1 LVRNVTANLRN
12 IAHDTSVGDLHAV
25 GAAAAVPPLCVA
37 LDGVLIRSDL
47 SLESLFASLRA
58 DSSLIFR
65 IPFLV
70 ARGRAAL
77 KAGLAERSAIDPS
90 RLPYNKSVV
99 AFIRQ
104 QRMRRRR
111 VVLASASH
119 RRLAEPVARYLGLF
133 DAVEATDGDINL
145 EAEKMAERLVAR
157 FGDRGFDY
165 IGNAAG
171 DRAVWRRAHQAYVVG
186 RKRRIDKRVA
196 GNPPIHLF
204 AASPT
209 LRDVI
214 EVLRIYQWVKNL
226 LIFAVLI
233 ANNAFT
239 DLDGCTKAGLAFLA
253 FGLCASS
260 AYLLN
265 DLLDLQFDRLHSR
278 KRERPF
284 ASGRLPPTLGL
295 GLAVLLLLVAAIIA
309 AFLPW
314 FFAIVLATYFMTTSA
329 YSLWLKRKVLVDV
342 FVLASLYTL
351 RVIAGAAAAAILPSF
366 WLLAFSMF
374 LFLSLAMVK
383 RYAELNDCRDDSGA
397 AAPGRGYNFADLEV
411 LASLGA
417 SSAFTAV
424 LVLALYINSDSVMP
438 TYRLPQAIW
447 LLCPLLLYWLSRLW
461 ILARR
466 HRLDDDPIVFAA
478 GDWVSRTVV
487 ALSAA
492 VFLVAYFGLPSNFK

>member
-1 LVRNVTANLRN
+1 
-12 IAHDTSVGDLHAV
+12 
-25 GAAAAVPPLCVA
+25 
-37 LDGVLIRSDL
+37 
-47 SLESLFASLRA
+47 
-58 DSSLIFR
+58 
-65 IPFLV
+65 
-70 ARGRAAL
+70 
-77 KAGLAERSAIDPS
+77 
-90 RLPYNKSVV
+90 
-99 AFIRQ
+99 
-104 QRMRRRR
+104 
-111 VVLASASH
+111 
-119 RRLAEPVARYLGLF
+119 
-133 DAVEATDGDINL
+133 
-145 EAEKMAERLVAR
+145 
-157 FGDRGFDY
+157 
-165 IGNAAG
+165 
-171 DRAVWRRAHQAYVVG
+171 VVG
-186 RKRRIDKRVA
+186 RKRRIDKWA
-196 GNPPIHLF
+196 DGNPPIYLA

-214 EVLRIYQWVKNL
+214 EAMRLYQWVKNL

-233 ANNAFT
+233 ANHTFT
-239 DLDGCTKAGLAFLA
+239 DLGGWTRTGLAFLA

-260 AYLLN
+260 VYLLN
-265 DLLDLQFDRLHSR
+265 DLLDLQLDRLHAR

-284 ASGRLPPTLGL
+284 ASGRLPLTLGL
-295 GLAVLLLLVAAIIA
+295 GLAALLLVIAAIIA
-309 AFLPW
+309 TFLPPL
-314 FFAIVLATYFMTTSA
+314 FVVVLATYFVTTSA

-351 RVIAGAAAAAILPSF
+351 RVIAGAAAATIVPSF

-383 RYAELNDCRDDSGA
+383 RYAELIDSRDDSGA

-438 TYRLPQAIW
+438 TYRLPEAIW

-478 GDWVSRTVV
+478 GDWVSQTVI
-487 ALSAA
+487 ALSGA
-492 VFLVAYFGLPSNFK
+492 VFLLAYFGLPSIFK